1 MMTIV
6 IIGLLVWVSAGLI
19 SSLIAAWQDEELEL
33 KTLLISVLFGPVCLF
48 TVVVFLINEYNLM
61 IWKKKK

>member
-33 KTLLISVLFGPVCLF
+33 KTVLLAVLFGPITLF
-48 TVVVFLINEYNLM
+48 TMTVLLIHEYNIM